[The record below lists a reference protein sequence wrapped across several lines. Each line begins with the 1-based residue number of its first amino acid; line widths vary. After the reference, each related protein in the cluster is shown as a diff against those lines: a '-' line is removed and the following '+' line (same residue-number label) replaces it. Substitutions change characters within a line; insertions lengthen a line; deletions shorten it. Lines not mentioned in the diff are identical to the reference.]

1 MAGRDRQERVDRCC
15 EKNAGTYWG
24 VGRLSVI
31 VGGDDGLVGRLIG
44 L

>member
-1 MAGRDRQERVDRCC
+1 MDRCC
-15 EKNAGTYWG
+15 EKITGTCCG